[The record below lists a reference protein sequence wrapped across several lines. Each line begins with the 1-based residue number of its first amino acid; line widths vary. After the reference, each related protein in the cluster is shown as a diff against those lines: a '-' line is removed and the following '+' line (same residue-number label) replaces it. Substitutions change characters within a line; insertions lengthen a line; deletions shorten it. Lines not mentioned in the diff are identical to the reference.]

1 MTARR
6 AVLAV
11 IDGAAPAA
19 LQAAIDSGRAP
30 ALAAIAGRGPGVRPL
45 AAAFPSV
52 TPVCATAIAT
62 GALQDGH
69 GIPGMN
75 WYSRAAERYVEYG
88 SSFKAARRHGIGRQ
102 LVDTVYRLNGEH
114 LSRRVRTVFETLDD
128 AGLRTAGTTYLV
140 YRGRHR
146 HEVSRETALARIAGT
161 LFKDPVLGPRELFYA
176 DIFASRETGCRSQ
189 LGKPGM
195 RDQHAG
201 CVSAYLAER
210 DLYDF
215 LLLSLPDNDTT
226 SHRFGPEAQAD
237 AIASADAE
245 IMRVAE
251 AAGGLDRFL
260 DNHAVVVCS
269 DHAHALV
276 ERTVDLATVFTGL
289 PVAQPTR
296 PARENRAA
304 AQRARNNAELALCPN
319 GRAAMVYV
327 LDPAAREVSLP
338 GLIELAGSADGV
350 DLLCW
355 REDRHAVVCSPT
367 RGELRFGPGDELRD
381 DRGNGWWLAG
391 DAAVLEL
398 ETGAGRLRA
407 AGYPDPLRRIWA
419 ALSCATSGD
428 LLLSAVPGAEFLDWG
443 GSGHV
448 GGGSHGSL
456 HKADSLGSLLWSG
469 CELEPPSPN
478 ADDPFTASLSDVAP
492 MLYRYFGLA

>member
-1 MTARR
+1 MTTRR

-19 LQAAIDSGRAP
+19 LTAAIDSGRAP
-30 ALAAIAGRGPGVRPL
+30 ALAAIAERGSGVRPL

-62 GALQDGH
+62 GALQDRH

-75 WYSRAAERYVEYG
+75 WYSRRAGRYVEYG

-114 LSRRVRTVFETLDD
+114 LSRGVRTVFETFDD
-128 AGLRTAGTTYLV
+128 AGLRTAGTTFLV

-146 HEVSRETALARIAGT
+146 HEVSKETALARIAGT
-161 LFKDPVLGPRELFYA
+161 LFKEPVLGPRELFYA
-176 DIFASRETGCRSQ
+176 DVFASRETGCRSQ

-210 DLYDF
+210 DLFDF

-237 AIASADAE
+237 AIVSADAE
-245 IMRVAE
+245 IGRVAE
-251 AAGGLDRFL
+251 AAGGLERFL
-260 DNHAVVVCS
+260 DTHAIVVCS

-276 ERTVDLATVFTGL
+276 ERTVDPAAPFADW
-289 PVAQPTR
+289 PVAQPAR
-296 PARENRAA
+296 PARERRPSVR
-304 AQRARNNAELALCPN
+304 RAREAAEIAICPN

-327 LDPAAREVSLP
+327 LEPAMRASALP
-338 GLIELAGSADGV
+338 ELADAATVADGV
-350 DLLCW
+350 DLVCW
-355 REDRHAVVCSPT
+355 RDEQHAVVRSPT
-367 RGELRFGPGDELRD
+367 RGELRFTRGSDLRD
-381 DRGNGWWLAG
+381 DRGNGWDLSG
-391 DAAVLEL
+391 EPGVLEL
-398 ETGAGRLRA
+398 EVSRGRLH
-407 AGYPDPLRRIWA
+407 AGAYPDPLRRIWA
-419 ALSCATSGD
+419 ALTCTTSGD
-428 LLLSAVPGAEFLDWG
+428 LLLSAVPGVEFLDWG

-456 HKADSLGSLLWSG
+456 HRTDTLGSLLSSG
-469 CELEPPSPN
+469 CDLEPSFTG
-478 ADDPFTASLSDVAP
+478 AGSSTASLSDVAP